1 MFSSE
6 FCQLFKNTYFVED
19 LWRAGYETP
28 ACLFKNTPSFREH
41 LQWLVLAFL
50 AFQPATLLKKFEF
63 CKIFKSIFWQD
74 TSGWLLLVFI
84 CEFSDVVQITSF
96 IEYLWETY
104 FKYKLLDFN
113 HQIQEQGISQ
123 VLFKHV
129 IQEQKGAIQR
139 LEAATRNV
147 P

>member
-1 MFSSE
+1 MF
-6 FCQLFKNTYFVED
+6 FC
-19 LWRAGYETP
+19 
-28 ACLFKNTPSFREH
+28 
-41 LQWLVLAFL
+41 
-50 AFQPATLLKKFEF
+50 EF
-63 CKIFKSIFWQD
+63 CKTFKNVFWQG

-123 VLFKHV
+123 VLFNHV
-129 IQEQKGAIQR
+129 IQEQKAAIQR